1 MKLKT
6 PHFLLSLLC
15 LITVFLFSACEE
27 IIDPP
32 QQSISFEQANNLEE
46 EFKSTRAGIINDSL
60 DIVDTRDF
68 WFDLEVLKK
77 YIDYV
82 EQEAEEKGLENLG
95 LRVYLGAYP
104 QSANYP
110 NPGFTTVFLVPTSQV
125 EGSGLQKGFF
135 PIEPVN
141 QNIDSINALNYG
153 TGGIPPNEYEN

>member
-6 PHFLLSLLC
+6 PHLLLSLVC
-15 LITVFLFSACEE
+15 LIAVFLFSSCEE

-32 QQSISFEQANNLEE
+32 QQSISFQQANNLEE
-46 EFKSTRAGIINDSL
+46 EYKRTRAGIINDSL

-68 WFDLEVLKK
+68 WFSLETLKE

-82 EQEAEEKGLENLG
+82 EQEAEEMGKENLG
-95 LRVYLGAYP
+95 IRIYLGAYP

-110 NPGFTTVFLVPTSQV
+110 NPGFATVFFVPTSQV
-125 EGSGLQKGFF
+125 EESGLQKGFL
-135 PIEPVN
+135 PVDPVN

-153 TGGIPPNEYEN
+153 TGGIPPNDYEN